1 MCNNL
6 QGSVFSSWTY
16 QFIEN
21 ILHKYYVLF
30 LLRSYCS
37 SQVFYYFLKCVINTN
52 ISLFLSLK
60 ICLVNIKCVFSS
72 KQLRLNSYNFFPFKK
87 KKKTPIYC
95 LNHLL
100 FSSLY
105 LPKFHGLKLQPTL
118 QYYKIR
124 SSTIYYKNHRIRII
138 CAKKVAKKDSFF
150 FSSLIRLQKSC

>member
-37 SQVFYYFLKCVINTN
+37 SQVFYYFLKCVINTK

-87 KKKTPIYC
+87 KKNSYI
-95 LNHLL
+95 
-100 FSSLY
+100 
-105 LPKFHGLKLQPTL
+105 LPK
-118 QYYKIR
+118 
-124 SSTIYYKNHRIRII
+124 SSFI
-138 CAKKVAKKDSFF
+138 FF
-150 FSSLIRLQKSC
+150 FISAKISWTKIVANTSILQNQILHNILQKPQNPNYMCKKGC